1 MKKTKKQLKLKHLP
15 KHLLCGLILFSLAVS
30 LPSCKKDQPEIQKQQ
45 KNQELDLKQL
55 RTFIQQVQTK
65 QSNNSIA
72 RYSNADLELEIS
84 REYVTSA
91 LEFMLVQRNVVPI
104 ETEIRQLEVE
114 MPYYVDVDTPFVSM
128 FQLSDSVAH
137 YKDLI
142 IQDAAQ
148 TTMTREPGKEIL
160 FTWINVEM
168 KIDSNKLIYILV
180 YQLGKVPVASMNSG
194 NPIDYDVPC
203 GTCLDFGMPVEKPGI
218 SCNLANKM
226 SMDFSYY
233 LNLNLNKCYRRK
245 MPCGNYDPLFK
256 DIYTDFKTKYYYF
269 EVNRTPGINNQNFG
283 RGNSEDYAKFV
294 FNSYKNNT
302 TFSLAQNNLVNSMIS
317 PPYNIANSLYLN
329 KTFFSTTS
337 ISVGPPFTWLRD
349 CIVGTLEDSVPY
361 ANVIASKGDT
371 FIQFWA
377 SKHKQ
382 FFEQTCDNLN
392 VGLYSNLFVPYLIK
406 VYPGIIEQNNEP
418 WISGIPMLQANHI
431 LWYPVMACY
440 ARASCSQLPA
450 PPKVVIL

>member
-15 KHLLCGLILFSLAVS
+15 KHLLCGLILFSLSVS
-30 LPSCKKDQPEIQKQQ
+30 LPSCKKDQPEIQEHQ

-55 RTFIQQVQTK
+55 RSFIQQVQTK

-91 LEFMLVQRNVVPI
+91 LDFMLVQRNVVPI

-114 MPYYVDVDTPFVSM
+114 MPYYFDVDTPFVSM

-142 IQDAAQ
+142 IQDATQ

-180 YQLGKVPVASMNSG
+180 YQLGKVPVSG
-194 NPIDYDVPC
+194 NISGLDSMYNVPC
-203 GTCLDFGMPVEKPGI
+203 GTCLDFGMPVEKPGL
-218 SCNLANKM
+218 SCNTPNVPI
-226 SMDFSYY
+226 MDFSYY
-233 LNLNLNKCYRRK
+233 LNLNLNKCYRKK
-245 MPCGNYDPLFK
+245 MPCGNYDPLVK
-256 DIYTDFKTKYYYF
+256 NIYTGFNTKIYF
-269 EVNRTPGINNQNFG
+269 YKVNNGKNNSPTNGIG
-283 RGNSEDYAKFV
+283 TSEDFAQKAFLGN
-294 FNSYKNNT
+294 NSSLT
-302 TFSLAQNNLVNSMIS
+302 LAQNSLIVGSVS
-317 PPYNIANSLYLN
+317 PPFGNSNALYQN
-329 KTFFSTTS
+329 RVFFSTSTLNLNS
-337 ISVGPPFTWLRD
+337 PFNWQRD
-349 CIVGTLEDSVPY
+349 CIVGHLDDNIPY
-361 ANVIASKGDT
+361 SAVIANYAESH
-371 FIQFWA
+371 IQNWA
-377 SKHKQ
+377 AKHKQ
-382 FFEQTCDNLN
+382 FFEQTCDSLN
-392 VGLYSNLFVPYLIK
+392 IGLYTNLYVPYLIK

-418 WISGIPMLQANHI
+418 WTSGIPMIQAKHI

-440 ARASCSQLPA
+440 ARASCYQLPA
-450 PPKVVIL
+450 PPKVSIQ

>member
-1 MKKTKKQLKLKHLP
+1 MKKIMKQKKLKFLP
-15 KHLLCGLILFSLAVS
+15 KNLLWGFILFSLAGS
-30 LPSCKKDQPEIQKQQ
+30 IPSCKKDQPEIKVQQ

-55 RTFIQQVQTK
+55 KSFIQQVQTK

-128 FQLSDSVAH
+128 FQLSDSVAQ

-142 IQDAAQ
+142 IQDASQ

-180 YQLGKVPVASMNSG
+180 YQLGKVPVSG
-194 NPIDYDVPC
+194 NISGLDSMYNVPC
-203 GTCLDFGMPVEKPGI
+203 GKCLDFGIPVEKPGL
-218 SCNLANKM
+218 SCN
-226 SMDFSYY
+226 SPVVPIMDFSYY
-233 LNLNLNKCYRRK
+233 LNLNLNKCYRKK

-256 DIYTDFKTKYYYF
+256 SIYIEFKTKYYYY
-269 EVNRTPGINNQNFG
+269 EVNTVPGINNPNLG
-283 RGNSEDYAKFV
+283 LGNSKSYAFAFFK
-294 FNSYKNNT
+294 
-302 TFSLAQNNLVNSMIS
+302 LPNNLISNSQDSLVKTALSNSMVT
-317 PPYNIANSLYLN
+317 ANSLYQN
-329 KTFFSTTS
+329 RIFFSTSTLNLNA
-337 ISVGPPFTWLRD
+337 PFVWQRD
-349 CIVGTLEDSVPY
+349 CIIGHLDDNIPY
-361 ANVIASKGDT
+361 SAVIANYAESH
-371 FIQFWA
+371 IQNWA
-377 SKHKQ
+377 AKHKQ

-406 VYPGIIEQNNEP
+406 VYPGIIEKNNEP
-418 WISGIPMLQANHI
+418 WTSGIPIIQAKHI